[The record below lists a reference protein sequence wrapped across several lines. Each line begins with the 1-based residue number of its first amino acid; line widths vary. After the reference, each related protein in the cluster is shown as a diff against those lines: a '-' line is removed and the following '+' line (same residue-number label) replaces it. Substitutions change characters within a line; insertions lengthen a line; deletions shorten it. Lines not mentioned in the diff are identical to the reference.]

1 MAQKN
6 VNIRM
11 DEDLKKE
18 AEALFSELGL
28 NMSTAVNIFIRQAL
42 RQGGIP
48 FEVSTH
54 TDPFYQPEN
63 LKRLKE
69 SIEQLKKH
77 DTVTK
82 TSSELGLDDA

>member
-1 MAQKN
+1 
-6 VNIRM
+6 M